1 MFVFLADYE
10 LVALALVQY
19 SQEIACF
26 LLNQPNKYTSQT
38 TRQCFYVFLSELN
51 SSRPECELF

>member
-1 MFVFLADYE
+1 MRSLICSFFGRLE

-26 LLNQPNKYTSQT
+26 LFNQPNMYTSHT

-51 SSRPECELF
+51 SSRPE